1 MERARHQTGPADRA
15 VSLVCEQKAL
25 AKGNRADV
33 EEQLQARS
41 RTPDQQRHHL
51 CYGRICTRTAGG
63 VRVPLLAG
71 GFRSHKTP
79 NSYGWGRK
87 FAIRHLIVTL
97 VCTSI
102 SLVDTGVDAV
112 CAIRD
117 IGAANAG
124 FGVIAAPR

>member
-1 MERARHQTGPADRA
+1 M
-15 VSLVCEQKAL
+15 K
-25 AKGNRADV
+25 
-33 EEQLQARS
+33 
-41 RTPDQQRHHL
+41 
-51 CYGRICTRTAGG
+51 
-63 VRVPLLAG
+63 
-71 GFRSHKTP
+71 
-79 NSYGWGRK
+79 SYGLGGK

-124 FGVIAAPR
+124 LGVIEAPR